1 MQTARWS
8 PASRGGT
15 AVTVPH
21 AGRSVPHLT
30 PCLWDLTQTPRSE
43 LHPASSTSENKLL
56 QRKGQNPRHPCA
68 LHSKQELA
76 CHLKLRTKSQATEQ
90 KTKLFSAVTLLNLIF
105 PMSSFSFSSRMKCI
119 FVLCHK
125 TLDFVK
131 AIHFS
136 MVICKCTPYHTRSGE
151 FYGFFQ
157 RQGK

>member
-1 MQTARWS
+1 MLVSCDRLQRHGKHLHTLATVFPLSSLPPGPFPKLVFRAA
-8 PASRGGT
+8 PAAGT
-15 AVTVPH
+15 
-21 AGRSVPHLT
+21 R
-30 PCLWDLTQTPRSE
+30 
-43 LHPASSTSENKLL
+43 ENKFPQSKDL
-56 QRKGQNPRHPCA
+56 NPRHLCA
-68 LHSKQELA
+68 LHSKQALP

-136 MVICKCTPYHTRSGE
+136 VVICKCTPHHTRAGE
-151 FYGFFQ
+151 FYGFLQ

>member
-1 MQTARWS
+1 MPHCSTALSIPTHWPQRS
-8 PASRGGT
+8 PLSLGPYPEL
-15 AVTVPH
+15 TV
-21 AGRSVPHLT
+21 LL
-30 PCLWDLTQTPRSE
+30 CTQAPAEHKQVAPEQGMKSE
-43 LHPASSTSENKLL
+43 AFV
-56 QRKGQNPRHPCA
+56 CA
-68 LHSKQELA
+68 LYSKQELA
-76 CHLKLRTKSQATEQ
+76 CHLKLHTKSQATEQ

-136 MVICKCTPYHTRSGE
+136 MVICKCAPYHTRSGE

-157 RQGK
+157 REGK